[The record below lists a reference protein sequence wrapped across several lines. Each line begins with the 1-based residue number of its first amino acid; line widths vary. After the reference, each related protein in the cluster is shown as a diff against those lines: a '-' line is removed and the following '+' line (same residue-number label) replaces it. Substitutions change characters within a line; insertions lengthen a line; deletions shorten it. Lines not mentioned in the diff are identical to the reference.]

1 MSDPKQKAQEI
12 YFHHWFEIYSKL
24 AKQAQ
29 LNALD
34 EIDKKIIFDPDNSTY
49 WSEVKKN
56 LLLIL

>member
-1 MSDPKQKAQEI
+1 MTDAKQKAQEI

-34 EIDKKIIFDPDNSTY
+34 EIDKKRIFDPENSTY